1 MVLLYSGMVI
11 FHCPGKAQLTR
22 PSFCRNRLHI
32 CNIHWDSSRAWR
44 LAADV
49 SNGGSNRRIGNFY
62 QKSLLSIR
70 SFSLRRQRNKA
81 AWCFK
86 VLILGWSLEI
96 VQ

>member
-1 MVLLYSGMVI
+1 
-11 FHCPGKAQLTR
+11 
-22 PSFCRNRLHI
+22 
-32 CNIHWDSSRAWR
+32 

-81 AWCFK
+81 AWWLK

-96 VQ
+96 VQSTIGESKEIGLKSKIK